1 MTWACASFHI
11 QFIIP
16 FQINCWNNIL
26 NIIFTT
32 NMSWLMSALFISILF
47 SPRSHFYTLWKRQKK
62 VLQLLCI
69 ILLSYR
75 VLKSREAQ
83 NLVEFQSWISKNWLF
98 QPYVDFLIIVDYTG
112 ISQKMN
118 LEHKYNKSQQTYWYE
133 VAFDTST
140 WNNVI
145 KFDAIVVSF
154 FKWRETSEICRSTLT
169 LPARPRTKRKVT
181 YVLFS
186 HFFVVPEKVLWRP
199 S

>member
-1 MTWACASFHI
+1 
-11 QFIIP
+11 
-16 FQINCWNNIL
+16 
-26 NIIFTT
+26 
-32 NMSWLMSALFISILF
+32 MSWLMSALFISILF
-47 SPRSHFYTLWKRQKK
+47 SPRSHFYTLSKRQKK

-98 QPYVDFLIIVDYTG
+98 QPYVDFLIIVDYIG

-169 LPARPRTKRKVT
+169 LPAPTPGEKKSNLCFIFT
-181 YVLFS
+181 LLCGAWKG
-186 HFFVVPEKVLWRP
+186 FVKAFIEIFETPQRNMKKDL